1 MKKIMK
7 VYRAKR
13 LLNFDNNPKTVKG
26 QRYGWKTAIL
36 YLAPATSSGFNM
48 CPMASAGC
56 KAACLN
62 TAGRGQMKSV
72 QKGRI
77 NKTIYFM
84 KDRAAFLQQL
94 QKEIFL
100 FAERCKRQ
108 GYRPAVRLN
117 GTSDVNW
124 ERFGIMEKFPEVQFY
139 DYTKI
144 YKRALLW
151 AGGKLPK
158 NYHITYSLNEDNK
171 QKALY
176 VLKRGGNISAVF
188 RSKKLPKK
196 FHGYRVTNADNSD
209 LRFIDP
215 RNTIAGLYAKGK
227 AIRDESGFVQ
237 DV

>member
-1 MKKIMK
+1 
-7 VYRAKR
+7 
-13 LLNFDNNPKTVKG
+13 
-26 QRYGWKTAIL
+26 
-36 YLAPATSSGFNM
+36 
-48 CPMASAGC
+48 
-56 KAACLN
+56 
-62 TAGRGQMKSV
+62 
-72 QKGRI
+72 
-77 NKTIYFM
+77 M

-94 QKEIFL
+94 EKEIFL

-117 GTSDVNW
+117 GTSDINW

-144 YKRALLW
+144 YKRALQW
-151 AGGKLPK
+151 ASGKLPK